1 MFKIIIIFGVLLSMI
16 SIILGIGYFYKGIGK
31 HRNINIS
38 IGTLLIFL
46 GIIINILLLI
56 IYFIP

>member
-1 MFKIIIIFGVLLSMI
+1 MFEIIIIFGVLLSMI
-16 SIILGIGYFYKGIGK
+16 AIILGIGYFYKGIGTL
-31 HRNINIS
+31 RNINIS

-46 GIIINILLLI
+46 GVIINILLLI